1 MPADEVRKR
10 MQTPGRSFVYLRR
23 QVDLELAE
31 QIAALGI
38 PGVHQQDEMRRFY
51 PEGESA
57 AHVLGFT
64 DIEDQGL
71 EGIELAFNDVLSGE
85 PGSRRVM
92 RDRLGRIVDD
102 VREVIP
108 PQHGEVLFMSIDDG
122 GQYDSVRVLKKD
134 LMFLAAEDVD

>member
-57 AHVLGFT
+57 AHVLGFN
-64 DIEDQGL
+64 DIEEQGL
-71 EGIELAFNDVLSGE
+71 EGIELAFNDVLSVEHGY
-85 PGSRRVM
+85 RRVM
-92 RDRLGRIVDD
+92 RDHLVRFVYDLGEYVPTLLG
-102 VREVIP
+102 VW
-108 PQHGEVLFMSIDDG
+108 
-122 GQYDSVRVLKKD
+122 
-134 LMFLAAEDVD
+134 